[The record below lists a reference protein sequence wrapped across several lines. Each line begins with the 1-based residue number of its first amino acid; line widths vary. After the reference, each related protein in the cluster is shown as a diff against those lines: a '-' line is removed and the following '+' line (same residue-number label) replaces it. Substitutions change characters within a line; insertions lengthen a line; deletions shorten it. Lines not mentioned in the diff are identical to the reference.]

1 MINLRFK
8 RMVEYVIKRYP
19 EADEIYLAKKLLILA
34 ENKGY
39 HKLVGL

>member
-8 RMVEYVIKRYP
+8 RMVKYITERYP
-19 EADEIYLAKKLLILA
+19 NDNEILLARKLLILA

-39 HKLVGL
+39 HKLMGL